1 MSWSTYSSSS
11 HQCEGTPGF
20 KTRWRQKHF
29 LQINNYIFEKK
40 RKAKERPSNHTR
52 WDSQTRPPGSLC
64 IKNVYLEKNEEG
76 IRRAR
81 KKEGE
86 RARERERVFIAEQS
100 RATFYFLIVV
110 SDMGLNTGKGWQP
123 VWKP

>member
-1 MSWSTYSSSS
+1 MRVGE
-11 HQCEGTPGF
+11 CG
-20 KTRWRQKHF
+20 R
-29 LQINNYIFEKK
+29 
-40 RKAKERPSNHTR
+40 ERER
-52 WDSQTRPPGSLC
+52 
-64 IKNVYLEKNEEG
+64 
-76 IRRAR
+76 
-81 KKEGE
+81 EGE